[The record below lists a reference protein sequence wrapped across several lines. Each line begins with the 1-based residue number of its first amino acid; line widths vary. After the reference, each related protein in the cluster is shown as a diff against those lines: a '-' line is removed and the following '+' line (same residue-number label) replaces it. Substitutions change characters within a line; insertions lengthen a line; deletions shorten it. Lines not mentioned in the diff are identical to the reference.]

1 MNQAEEILAL
11 QIAEDPDFLAK
22 REVLWAAVVEAQ
34 SKIKMGPDYDR
45 LAQNLFDAQNAFA
58 AQGAKWVTYVHCGH
72 AAKSAELALANQ
84 QARDNLK
91 SERHREVDREARAK
105 ARDKVKPHG

>member
-11 QIAEDPDFLAK
+11 QVADDPDFLAK

-45 LAQNLFDAQNAFA
+45 LAQALFDAQNAYS
-58 AQGAKWVTYVHCGH
+58 AQGAKWVAYVHCGH
-72 AAKSAELALANQ
+72 AAKSAALALANQ
-84 QARDNLK
+84 QAKDDLK
-91 SERHREVDREARAK
+91 SERHREVDREAKAK
-105 ARDKVKPHG
+105 SRDQNG